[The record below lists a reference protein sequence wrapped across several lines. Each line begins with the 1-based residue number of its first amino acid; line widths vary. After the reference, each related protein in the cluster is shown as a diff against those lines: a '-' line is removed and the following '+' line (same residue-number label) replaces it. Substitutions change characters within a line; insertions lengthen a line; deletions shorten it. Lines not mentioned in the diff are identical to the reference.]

1 LISDNCNIYNYFIFS
16 LSVKISIIKI
26 VVASNRREFMKILPS
41 LNTKDIRE
49 NIRIIDAIHFKK
61 FMKSSPL
68 AIILIIC
75 FNLFINIAFPIII
88 KFI

>member
-1 LISDNCNIYNYFIFS
+1 
-16 LSVKISIIKI
+16 
-26 VVASNRREFMKILPS
+26 MKILPS

-68 AIILIIC
+68 AIILVIC
-75 FNLFINIAFPIII
+75 FTLFTNIAFPIII

>member
-1 LISDNCNIYNYFIFS
+1 
-16 LSVKISIIKI
+16 
-26 VVASNRREFMKILPS
+26 MKIPPS
-41 LNTKDIRE
+41 LTKKDIRE
-49 NIRIIDAIHFKK
+49 NIRIIDATHLKK

-68 AIILIIC
+68 ISYT

>member
-1 LISDNCNIYNYFIFS
+1 MQLINNNCNIYNYFIFS
-16 LSVKISIIKI
+16 LSVRISIIKI
-26 VVASNRREFMKILPS
+26 VAASNRREFMKIPPS
-41 LNTKDIRE
+41 LNKKDIRE
-49 NIRIIDAIHFKK
+49 NIRIIDAIHLKK

-68 AIILIIC
+68 ISYT

>member
-1 LISDNCNIYNYFIFS
+1 
-16 LSVKISIIKI
+16 
-26 VVASNRREFMKILPS
+26 MKVLPS

-49 NIRIIDAIHFKK
+49 TIRIIDAIHFKK
-61 FMKSSPL
+61 FIKSSPL
-68 AIILIIC
+68 ISYT